1 MKPRALLV
9 LKFQWIT
16 AALVVV
22 VGFGF
27 ILLSLVQATPVEAP
41 VTAPAPDTSVQRFD
55 QEFKASLE
63 AQHQTQMAALEVQ
76 RTTLQRL
83 EQSVQQL
90 LAKATPPPAP
100 VVEPT
105 KAVVEPAKTVVA
117 PLAEPIR
124 RSSTIWNF
132 NGTWDYSTEE
142 LIAHLLSEHSFAA
155 AAYSREQLQTIHD
168 NLHNGYT
175 ALGESVMQT
184 TAPVYYS
191 TTPRRGGLF
200 RGSNCAGG
208 NCP

>member
-1 MKPRALLV
+1 MKPRAPLV

-16 AALVVV
+16 ATLVAV

-27 ILLSLVQATPVEAP
+27 ILLSLVQATPVEPP
-41 VTAPAPDTSVQRFD
+41 VAAPAADTSVQRFD

-100 VVEPT
+100 VAEPT
-105 KAVVEPAKTVVA
+105 KTVAEPTKTV
-117 PLAEPIR
+117 AEPIR
-124 RSSTIWNF
+124 RSSTIWNL
-132 NGTWDYSTEE
+132 NGTWDYTTEE

-155 AAYSREQLQTIHD
+155 ASYSREQLQTIHD

-184 TAPVYYS
+184 TTPVYYS
-191 TTPRRGGLF
+191 TAPRRGGLF